1 MPDAVR
7 ACEVSLNSA
16 ASTQKHKL
24 PCDLHYAVTVAVVVD
39 HWPGKAAFK
48 KGDYMGA
55 FADFDRY
62 DGLGLAQL
70 VRTGEVK
77 SSELVEEAISRIET
91 RNPQINA
98 IVFKT
103 FESARPLR
111 QRHPPGHS
119 PACRFSSR
127 ICRLRWPAR
136 R

>member
-1 MPDAVR
+1 MP
-7 ACEVSLNSA
+7 L
-16 ASTQKHKL
+16 TF
-24 PCDLHYAVTVAVVVD
+24 TVVDD

-48 KGDYMGA
+48 KEDDMGA

-70 VRTGEVK
+70 VRTGEVR
-77 SSELVEEAISRIET
+77 SSELVEEAISRIVA

-98 IVFKT
+98 VVVKT
-103 FESARPLR
+103 FESARAAAAVPSAGPFADVPFLL
-111 QRHPPGHS
+111 
-119 PACRFSSR
+119 R